1 MLADGDRSVSAIAA
15 AVGYRSESA
24 FGRAFRLA
32 TATTPARFR
41 ANARPATPP
50 NRPRI
55 G

>member
-1 MLADGDRSVSAIAA
+1 MLTESDRPVSAVAA

-41 ANARPATPP
+41 RTARSLEEA
-50 NRPRI
+50 
-55 G
+55 GADQG